1 MNELLETLYA
11 KEFKSNEKDPN
22 CKTCKN
28 KPKFKDSWVI
38 WFGVWMVGMSVYGNV
53 VFFKKIIEMII

>member
-1 MNELLETLYA
+1 MEEYIETLYA
-11 KEFKSNEKDPN
+11 NEINKDPG

-53 VFFKKIIEMII
+53 VFFKKIIDLIF